1 MTHEPDPTDPGPDLS
16 DAVED
21 ALRPAKHD
29 AVMAVWQQVVLGR
42 LDRDRPR
49 PEEDEALRR
58 LYERDRPGDDPPGDA
73 PGGPS
78 GDAPG
83 GPSPE

>member
-49 PEEDEALRR
+49 SEDEEVLRR
-58 LYERDRPGDDPPGDA
+58 FYEGERPEDPP
-73 PGGPS
+73 S
-78 GDAPG
+78 G
-83 GPSPE
+83 